1 MKKTVNQTHDA
12 VADAARAAYHQLLAE
27 QNADGFWPGELSPS
41 AVGTATA
48 VIAFSL
54 AERAGVSEAA
64 GSAPL
69 RKRGVAW
76 LCATQNADG
85 GWGDSPKNL
94 SNPTAAALALCALRL
109 EGERDARARGE
120 VYLKRQGGFAGLV
133 ELYGRDRTF
142 SVPVLTVAAGA
153 GYVRFGQVPALPF
166 ELALVPRRLLGAIG
180 VPVVSYAL
188 PALIAMGICR
198 FRRQAPWDPVRR
210 GVRRL
215 SERPALRLMR
225 QIQPAS
231 GGFLEATPLTA
242 FVCSAL
248 TLAGHVRDETLAAGL
263 RFLRRLA
270 RADGSWPIDANLS
283 VWNTCL
289 ATQAILKYRLG
300 LSANA
305 ASSSVR
311 EQPDRL
317 ATTRNWLLAQQR
329 LVPTPYTDAALSTG
343 GWAWTHLPGGVPD
356 ADDTSQVIY
365 TLRLLGVPPRH
376 PSLVAGR
383 RWLLNLQNR
392 DGGFPTFTR
401 GRTSLPFD
409 QSSVDITAH
418 ALRALAALGEGDSA
432 QSQSRSLAR
441 SLARSTRRALRYLES
456 RRQPD
461 GWSALWFGNENENEN
476 ENKNANANANARE
489 PDCRNFTYGTSQV
502 VEALLDIG
510 IGIGPKRHPLLE
522 YGVARL
528 LRSQNP
534 DGGWGGAPSLASTPE
549 ETALAVSALAR
560 HQNENKNENE
570 SKNETA
576 LSAARTGAAWLA
588 ENQDAD
594 GSWPPTPIGLYF
606 ARLWYYERLYP
617 LVFGLKALA
626 TVNAAR
632 NPNDRPPRPSES
644 SQVPSFAPVTGAT

>member
-1 MKKTVNQTHDA
+1 MDKRRTKRAVNQARDVRS
-12 VADAARAAYHQLLAE
+12 VADAAQAAYSQLVAE

-54 AERAGVSEAA
+54 AERAGVPEAA

-69 RKRGVAW
+69 RRRGVAW

-120 VYLKRQGGFAGLV
+120 AYLKRQGGFAGLV

-166 ELALVPRRLLGAIG
+166 ELALAPRRLLGAIG

-210 GVRRL
+210 AVRRL

-248 TLAGHVRDETLAAGL
+248 ALAGHVRDETLAAGL
-263 RFLRRLA
+263 RFLRGLA
-270 RADGSWPIDANLS
+270 RSDGSWPIDANLS

-305 ASSSVR
+305 TGTSVR

-317 ATTRNWLLAQQR
+317 ASTREWLLAQQR
-329 LVPTPYTDAALSTG
+329 LAPTPYTDAAPG

-365 TLRLLGVPPRH
+365 TLRLLGEPSQH

-418 ALRALAALGEGDSA
+418 ALRALAALGESNSA
-432 QSQSRSLAR
+432 QSHSRSV
-441 SLARSTRRALRYLES
+441 RRALRYLES

-461 GWSALWFGNENENEN
+461 GWSALWFGNENEN
-476 ENKNANANANARE
+476 ANARE
-489 PDCRNFTYGTSQV
+489 PNCRNFTYGTSQV
-502 VEALLDIG
+502 VEALLDID
-510 IGIGPKRHPLLE
+510 IGPKRHPLLE

-534 DGGWGGAPSLASTPE
+534 DGGWGGAPGLASTPE

-560 HQNENKNENE
+560 CQSEDKNKNRNE
-570 SKNETA
+570 NETA

-606 ARLWYYERLYP
+606 ARLWYYEKLYP

-626 TVNAAR
+626 AVNAAR
-632 NPNDRPPRPSES
+632 RPNPNGRPPQPSAF
-644 SQVPSFAPVTGAT
+644 SQVPSFAPLAGAT